1 MNAQGALSGIKVVQG
16 EGRHAVAVCARLLAQ
31 LGADVVSAAADAD
44 VVVGAPD
51 AAATTSASVRCAI
64 SATGSLHHPVIDPD
78 APEIVMQALGGLM
91 STSGNADGAPE
102 PVRMPVLEAFTGID
116 AAASILAALR
126 VLEMSGRGQAIDAA
140 VWDSNASLLGTF
152 VAQATAGKALGYRDG
167 SRHSICAPWNAYPAR
182 DGHVMICTSSDAQW
196 RKLLGVM
203 GQSTKATEPAFID
216 MNARRNNIAAVDAL
230 VEAWTREHPV
240 AELASLLKKN
250 GIPAGAIA
258 SDAQASAD
266 QFPFKLTA
274 SGKAIAPSPRAKL
287 AGVSAKALD
296 GVRVIEIGPFTAG
309 PLVGRSLGDL
319 GADVVKIEPEKGE
332 VSRSW
337 SPRAGHVSGY
347 FANYN
352 TGKKSLMLDL
362 ARDADRATF
371 ETLLAGADVLVQN
384 LKAGALDKLGFGVKA
399 VAERHPQLIY
409 CSISGYGQ
417 DGAPDAALDTVIQ
430 AESGIMAKV
439 GDGATPCKVGFS
451 VADLIAGHLSVLGI
465 LAALR
470 RRDRDGVGQQVDV
483 SMLAALQWL
492 MAQGCDYPADAFDG
506 AVTRNDRAEWVLRRA
521 GQRDVSVRDL
531 GAVFADVS
539 LQARGMLRRVQ
550 SSAGTS
556 AYVMGSPYQLVL
568 TPPAPGVMIGEA
580 GADRD
585 GVMRAWALPPAVHGE
600 VA

>member
-1 MNAQGALSGIKVVQG
+1 MGQG
-16 EGRHAVAVCARLLAQ
+16 E
-31 LGADVVSAAADAD
+31 
-44 VVVGAPD
+44 
-51 AAATTSASVRCAI
+51 
-64 SATGSLHHPVIDPD
+64 
-78 APEIVMQALGGLM
+78 
-91 STSGNADGAPE
+91 
-102 PVRMPVLEAFTGID
+102 
-116 AAASILAALR
+116 
-126 VLEMSGRGQAIDAA
+126 
-140 VWDSNASLLGTF
+140 
-152 VAQATAGKALGYRDG
+152 KA
-167 SRHSICAPWNAYPAR
+167 
-182 DGHVMICTSSDAQW
+182 M
-196 RKLLGVM
+196 
-203 GQSTKATEPAFID
+203 EPAFID

-230 VEAWTREHPV
+230 IETWTREHPV
-240 AELASLLKKN
+240 AELAPLLKKN

-258 SDAQASAD
+258 SGARASAC
-266 QFPFKLTA
+266 QLPFKLTA
-274 SGKAIAPSPRAKL
+274 SGKPIARSPRAEM
-287 AGVSAKALD
+287 AGVSAKVLD

-309 PLVGRSLGDL
+309 PVVGRSLSDL

-362 ARDADRATF
+362 ARGADRATF

-384 LKAGALDKLGFGVKA
+384 LKAGALDKLGFGVEA
-399 VAERHPQLIY
+399 VTARHPQLIY

-470 RRDRDGVGQQVDV
+470 KRDRDGIGQQVDV
-483 SMLAALQWL
+483 SMLAALEWL
-492 MAQGCDYPADAFDG
+492 MVQGCDYPANAFDG
-506 AVTRNDRAEWVLRRA
+506 TAMRNDREKWVLRRA
-521 GQRDVSVRDL
+521 GQSDVPVRDL
-531 GAVFADVS
+531 GDVFADAS
-539 LQARGMLRRVQ
+539 LQTRGMLRRVS
-550 SSAGTS
+550 SSAGMS
-556 AYVMGSPYQLVL
+556 AWIMGSPYQLAL
-568 TPPAPGVMIGEA
+568 TPPVPGAMIGEP

-585 GVMRAWALPPAVHGE
+585 GVMRAWALPPVVHGE

>member
-1 MNAQGALSGIKVVQG
+1 MNAQGALNGIKVVQG

-31 LGADVVSAAADAD
+31 LGADVVSAASVAD
-44 VVVGAPD
+44 VFVGAPD
-51 AAATTSASVRCAI
+51 AVATTSASVRCSI
-64 SATGSLHHPVIDPD
+64 SATGALRHPEIGPD
-78 APEIVMQALGGLM
+78 VPEIVMQALGGLM

-102 PVRMPVLEAFTGID
+102 PVRIPILEAFTGID

-126 VLEMSGRGQAIDAA
+126 VAEATGRGQEIDAA

-152 VAQATAGKALGYRDG
+152 VAQATAGKASGYRDG
-167 SRHSICAPWNAYPAR
+167 SRHSICAPWNAYAAR
-182 DGHVMICTSSDAQW
+182 DGYVMICTSSDAQW
-196 RKLLGVM
+196 RKLLDVM
-203 GQSTKATEPAFID
+203 GQGAKAIDPVFID
-216 MNARRNNIAAVDAL
+216 MNVRRNNIAAVDAL
-230 VEAWTREHPV
+230 VEAWTRGHSV
-240 AELASLLKKN
+240 AELAPLLKKN

-258 SDAQASAD
+258 SDAQAIAD
-266 QFPFKLTA
+266 RLPFKLTA
-274 SGKAIAPSPRAKL
+274 SGTPIAPTRRAKT

-332 VSRSW
+332 VSRTW
-337 SPRAGHVSGY
+337 SPRSGHVSGY

-352 TGKKSLMLDL
+352 IGKKSLVLDL
-362 ARDADRATF
+362 ARDADRAIF

-384 LKAGALDKLGFGVKA
+384 LKAGALDKLGFGVEA
-399 VAERHPQLIY
+399 VAVRHPQLIY
-409 CSISGYGQ
+409 CSISGYGRE
-417 DGAPDAALDTVIQ
+417 GAPDAALDTVIQ

-483 SMLAALQWL
+483 SMLGALQWL

-506 AVTRNDRAEWVLRRA
+506 MVTRDDRAEWVLRRT
-521 GQRDVSVRDL
+521 GERDVAVRDL
-531 GAVFADVS
+531 GAVFADAS
-539 LQARGMLRRVQ
+539 LKARGMLRLVPL
-550 SSAGTS
+550 SAGAS
-556 AYVMGSPYQLVL
+556 AYVMGSPYQLAL
-568 TPPAPGVMIGEA
+568 TPPVPGPMIGEA

-585 GVMRAWALPPAVHGE
+585 GVIRAWALPPAVHGE

>member
-1 MNAQGALSGIKVVQG
+1 MNAQGALSGVKVVQA
-16 EGRHAVAVCARLLAQ
+16 EGRHAVVVCARLLAQ
-31 LGADVVSAAADAD
+31 LGADVVSAAADAV

-51 AAATTSASVRCAI
+51 AAAATSASVRCAI
-64 SATGSLHHPVIDPD
+64 SATGALRHPEIEPD

-91 STSGNADGAPE
+91 STSGNSAGPPE
-102 PVRMPVLEAFTGID
+102 AVRIPILEAFTGID
-116 AAASILAALR
+116 AAASILAALH
-126 VLEMSGRGQAIDAA
+126 VAEKTGRGQTIDAA

-152 VAQATAGKALGYRDG
+152 VAQATAGKASGYRDG
-167 SRHSICAPWNAYPAR
+167 SRHSICAPWNAYAAR

-196 RKLLGVM
+196 RKLLDVM
-203 GQSTKATEPAFID
+203 GQGEKATEPAFID

-230 VEAWTREHPV
+230 IETWTREYPV
-240 AELASLLKKN
+240 AELAPLLKKN

-258 SDAQASAD
+258 SGARASAC
-266 QFPFKLTA
+266 QLPFKLTA
-274 SGKAIAPSPRAKL
+274 SGKPIARSPRAEM
-287 AGVSAKALD
+287 AGVSAKVLD

-309 PLVGRSLGDL
+309 PVVGRSLSDL

-362 ARDADRATF
+362 ARGADRATF

-384 LKAGALDKLGFGVKA
+384 LKAGALDKLGFGVEA
-399 VAERHPQLIY
+399 VTARHPQLIY

-470 RRDRDGVGQQVDV
+470 KRDRDGVGQQVDV
-483 SMLAALQWL
+483 SMLAALEWL
-492 MAQGCDYPADAFDG
+492 MVQGCDYPANAFDG
-506 AVTRNDRAEWVLRRA
+506 TAMRNDREKWVLRRA
-521 GQRDVSVRDL
+521 GQRDVPVRDL
-531 GAVFADVS
+531 GDVFADAS
-539 LQARGMLRRVQ
+539 LQTRGMLRRVS
-550 SSAGTS
+550 SSAGMS
-556 AYVMGSPYQLVL
+556 AWIMGSPYQLAL
-568 TPPAPGVMIGEA
+568 TPPVPGAMIGEP

-585 GVMRAWALPPAVHGE
+585 GVMRAWALPPVVHGE

>member
-1 MNAQGALSGIKVVQG
+1 MDAPGALKGIKVVQG

-31 LGADVVSAAADAD
+31 LGAEVVREASAADI
-44 VVVGAPD
+44 VVGAPETV
-51 AAATTSASVRCAI
+51 ATNPATIRCAI
-64 SATGSLHHPVIDPD
+64 SATGKLRHPEMGPD

-102 PVRMPVLEAFTGID
+102 PVRIPILEAFTGID
-116 AAASILAALR
+116 AAASIIAALH
-126 VLEMSGRGQAIDAA
+126 VAKKTGRGQAIDAA

-167 SRHSICAPWNAYPAR
+167 SRHSICAPWNAYAAQ

-196 RKLLGVM
+196 RKLLDVM
-203 GQSTKATEPAFID
+203 GQGAKATDPAFID
-216 MNARRNNIAAVDAL
+216 MNARHNNIVAVDAL

-258 SDAQASAD
+258 SRAQVSAN
-266 QFPFKLTA
+266 QLPFKLKA
-274 SGKAIAPSPRAKL
+274 SGKPIARSPRAER
-287 AGVSAKALD
+287 AAVSAKALD

-309 PLVGRSLGDL
+309 PLVGRSLSDL
-319 GADVVKIEPEKGE
+319 GAEVVKIEPEKGE

-362 ARDADRATF
+362 ARDADRTIF
-371 ETLLAGADVLVQN
+371 EILLTGADVLVQN
-384 LKAGALDKLGFGVKA
+384 LKAGALDKLGFGVEA
-399 VAERHPQLIY
+399 VAARHPQLIY

-439 GDGATPCKVGFS
+439 GDGAMPCKVGFS

-470 RRDRDGVGQQVDV
+470 QRDRDGIGQQVDV

-492 MAQGCDYPADAFDG
+492 IAQGRDYPADAFDG
-506 AVTRNDRAEWVLRRA
+506 SVIRNDRTEWVLRRA
-521 GQRDVSVRDL
+521 GQRDVAVRDL
-531 GAVFADVS
+531 GAVFADAS
-539 LQARGMLRRVQ
+539 LQARDMLRRVP

-556 AYVMGSPYQLVL
+556 AYVMGSPYQLAL
-568 TPPAPGVMIGEA
+568 TPPVPGTMIGEA
-580 GADRD
+580 GADREC
-585 GVMRAWALPPAVHGE
+585 VVRAWALARAVHGE